1 VRAIARRSHSLKESS
16 VKRTVVVVLA
26 TLFVVGAATTILR
39 AQRGGESSPLRV
51 ATISLTRI
59 AGESNEGKA
68 ANQRLMAFRD
78 KMASDLAAKQ
88 KELQQDQARPAD
100 QRQAEFTRLAQQSQ
114 TEWQNMQRQLQVDVK
129 GKMDPIVAEIATQH
143 GFDLVL
149 NSDAAVVWSSKKSD
163 ITNEVLTKLNA
174 AAPPK

>member
-1 VRAIARRSHSLKESS
+1 
-16 VKRTVVVVLA
+16 
-26 TLFVVGAATTILR
+26 
-39 AQRGGESSPLRV
+39 
-51 ATISLTRI
+51 
-59 AGESNEGKA
+59 
-68 ANQRLMAFRD
+68 
-78 KMASDLAAKQ
+78 
-88 KELQQDQARPAD
+88 
-100 QRQAEFTRLAQQSQ
+100 
-114 TEWQNMQRQLQVDVK
+114 MQRQLQVDVK